1 MAIVTII
8 PNEKSEFVDQPPIS
22 LVTTN
27 AVTKTVQNHMGNK
40 NILFIVPKV
49 V

>member
-1 MAIVTII
+1 MAIVMII
-8 PNEKSEFVDQPPIS
+8 RKEKSEFDVQRSIS
-22 LVTTN
+22 LDTTN

-40 NILFIVPKV
+40 NILYIVPKV